1 MSETPPWEQQ
11 PKESARA
18 YGAFCAYRDLG
29 PCRSLRAAAE
39 AFYRRKSAAGSRQ
52 LQTWSAT
59 FRWVERAHA
68 WDRHLD
74 AEARQTQEKTRH
86 EMGQRHAKEAQGL
99 QAKALERMRTL
110 RPEEMSAADVLRYFV
125 EAAKLERLALG
136 EPDTL
141 QRQELTGKGGGPIEV
156 TGDVVDRI
164 DQLAAEFTALEAQM
178 AGHHPGDGPGKPLD
192 PQTPPAAQ
200 P

>member
-1 MSETPPWEQQ
+1 MSELSPPWEQR

-29 PCRSLRAAAE
+29 PCRSLKAAAE
-39 AFYRRKSAAGSRQ
+39 AFYKRTSAAVSRQ
-52 LQTWSAT
+52 LKTWSAA
-59 FRWVERAHA
+59 FHWVERTAA

-74 AEARQTQEKTRH
+74 AAAREAQEKARR

-110 RPEEMSAADVLRYFV
+110 RPEELGPADVLRFFV
-125 EAAKLERLALG
+125 EAARLERLALG

-141 QRQELTGKGGGPIEV
+141 QRQEVTGKAGGPVVLNIVEEV
-156 TGDVVDRI
+156 ISNANPTADR
-164 DQLAAEFTALEAQM
+164 
-178 AGHHPGDGPGKPLD
+178 
-192 PQTPPAAQ
+192 PPAPGPTSVPQ
-200 P
+200 K